1 MEKLTMAIE
10 FSIGGET
17 QKIEIVRRRP
27 HLVLTIGHRRY
38 EVMEEGG
45 AGPRHQIR
53 VEGKTINFVAAR
65 DANTCFVRLA
75 AKTWRISLFGPAGDA
90 GGATEG
96 VGEIRAP
103 MPGVVVSV
111 HKKQGDV
118 VQRGETIVTIESMK
132 LQMALAAPRDG
143 IVDRLVKQPNE
154 AFDKDE
160 IIASVLPIDATG

>member
-10 FSIGGET
+10 FSIDGEV
-17 QKIEIVRRRP
+17 QKIEIVQRRP
-27 HLVLTIGHRRY
+27 HLVLRIGRRSY
-38 EVMEEGG
+38 EVMEKRSP
-45 AGPRHQIR
+45 GPRCQIR
-53 VEGKTINFVAAR
+53 VEGKTINFIAAR

-75 AKTWRISLFGPAGDA
+75 AKTWRISLFDPV
-90 GGATEG
+90 GASGSAREG

-103 MPGVVVSV
+103 MPGVVVSL
-111 HKKQGDV
+111 HKKEGDA

-160 IIASVLPIDATG
+160 IIASVLPIKATG

>member
-10 FSIGGET
+10 FSIGGAT
-17 QKIEIVRRRP
+17 QKIELVRRRP
-27 HLVLTIGHRRY
+27 HLVLRIGHRRY
-38 EVMEEGG
+38 EVKEERGP
-45 AGPRHQIR
+45 GPRRQIR
-53 VEGKTINFVAAR
+53 VEGKTIDFVAAR

-75 AKTWRISLFGPAGDA
+75 AETWRISLFDRASA
-90 GGATEG
+90 VGGAREG

-111 HKKQGDV
+111 HKKQGDA

-143 IVDRLVKQPNE
+143 IVDRVVKQPNE
-154 AFDKDE
+154 VFDKDE
-160 IIASVLPIDATG
+160 IIASVLPIDTK